1 MSRWEKGTWQMVLRN
16 MSKEDMWGLLFEMA
30 EKDQALQEK
39 IRTDFSV
46 GKYTDAVVDSHN
58 QFVKTAFKDCY
69 LGFPLNR
76 REGERLEKCIAD
88 FMRQHVPFILKR
100 SGPLEAF
107 SIFRGLISPLYFV
120 SFDRIEQEAFIL
132 DKMIDFWEGILQKAG
147 PEEKEVMHRWF
158 LSQRKLLDQDST
170 VAAIFDRVLVEEMD
184 DRSTL
189 PGRLDWVLGEIR
201 KFKPRYYM
209 DSPEY
214 SENLLEAV
222 RLMCM
227 LDYPMETM
235 TEFMEQ
241 HSDNSCMHRLLLS
254 KNRWENRQQLREA
267 ASHLSAELWESQDE
281 DRMEEETIHA
291 VLDDLL
297 DGLRA
302 GEEKGEKER
311 KEAEKKQKSRRRPR
325 KSKEERENDGKL
337 LGEAAAYKEHASHSE
352 WRKYIRNMVGSL
364 ADEDE
369 ACRLMVSEHM
379 YDDLFTYIKNHELP
393 DLMMEYEPKLKKK
406 YLREIRDYYC
416 AYAEEKMP
424 RFRAQAS
431 LKECASYLKRVLT
444 FPKGKVMAM
453 EVAKRLKQ
461 KYPGKKTMIQALEE
475 EGF

>member
-1 MSRWEKGTWQMVLRN
+1 
-16 MSKEDMWGLLFEMA
+16 
-30 EKDQALQEK
+30 
-39 IRTDFSV
+39 
-46 GKYTDAVVDSHN
+46 
-58 QFVKTAFKDCY
+58 
-69 LGFPLNR
+69 
-76 REGERLEKCIAD
+76 
-88 FMRQHVPFILKR
+88 MRQHVPFFLKR

-120 SFDRIEQEAFIL
+120 SFDSQEQEAFIL

-158 LSQRKLLDQDST
+158 LSQRKLLDHDST
-170 VAAIFDRVLVEEMD
+170 LAAVFDRVLVEEMD

-189 PGRLDWVLGEIR
+189 PGVLDWVLGKIR
-201 KFKPRYYM
+201 TSKPRYYL

-235 TEFMEQ
+235 TEFIEQ
-241 HSDNSCMHRLLLS
+241 HSDNSCMHRLLPS
-254 KNRWENRQQLREA
+254 ENRWENRQRLLEEA
-267 ASHLSAELWESQDE
+267 RHLSAELWASRDE
-281 DRMEEETIHA
+281 DRMEEEAIHA
-291 VLDDLL
+291 VLEDLL

-325 KSKEERENDGKL
+325 KSKEEKENDGKL
-337 LGEAAAYKEHASHSE
+337 LCEAAAYKEHASPGE
-352 WRKYIRNMVGSL
+352 WRKYIRNMVGAL

-369 ACRLMVSEHM
+369 ACRLMVKEHM
-379 YDDLFTYIKNHELP
+379 YDDLFTYIKNHELT
-393 DLMMEYEPKLKKK
+393 DLMIEYEPRLKKK

-424 RFRAQAS
+424 RFRSEAS
-431 LKECASYLKRVLT
+431 LKECVSCLKHVLT

-453 EVAKRLKQ
+453 EVVNRLKQ
-461 KYPGKKTMIQALEE
+461 KYPGKKTMLQALEE
-475 EGF
+475 GGF

>member
-30 EKDQALQEK
+30 EKDSALQEK
-39 IRTDFSV
+39 IRSDFSV
-46 GKYTDAVVDSHN
+46 GKYTDAAVDSHN

-69 LGFPLNR
+69 PGCPLNR

-88 FMRQHVPFILKR
+88 FMRQHVSFFLKR

-120 SFDRIEQEAFIL
+120 SFDSLEQEASIL
-132 DKMIDFWEGILQKAG
+132 DKMIDFLEGILQKAG

-170 VAAIFDRVLVEEMD
+170 VAAVFDRVLVEKMGD
-184 DRSTL
+184 KSTL
-189 PGRLDWVLGEIR
+189 PGRLDWVLREIR
-201 KFKPRYYM
+201 TSKRRYHV
-209 DSPEY
+209 DLPEY

-235 TEFMEQ
+235 TEFIEQ
-241 HSDNSCMHRLLLS
+241 HSDNSCMHRLLPS
-254 KNRWENRQQLREA
+254 ENRWENRQQLLEEA
-267 ASHLSAELWESQDE
+267 GHLSVELWESQDE
-281 DRMEEETIHA
+281 NRMEEEVIHA

-302 GEEKGEKER
+302 GEEKEEKER
-311 KEAEKKQKSRRRPR
+311 EKKQKSRRRPR
-325 KSKEERENDGKL
+325 KSKEERANDGKL
-337 LGEAAAYKEHASHSE
+337 LRKAAAYKEHASPGE
-352 WRKYIRNMVGSL
+352 WRKYIRNMVGAL

-379 YDDLFTYIKNHELP
+379 YDDLFTYIKNHELT
-393 DLMMEYEPKLKKK
+393 DLMIEYEPRLKKK

-424 RFRAQAS
+424 RFRSEAS
-431 LKECASYLKRVLT
+431 LKECASCLKRVLY

-453 EVAKRLKQ
+453 ETAKRLRQ
-461 KYPGKKTMIQALEE
+461 KYPGKKTMLKALEE